1 MMLDGKEDSM
11 SHVDEGT
18 LHAYLDGELPS
29 AERAAL
35 EAHLAGCA
43 TCRGNLTEERSL
55 RDRASAVLGSAR
67 PAERP
72 APPLDQLRRESKP
85 SPWRVRRSFAW
96 AASIALA
103 LGLGY
108 YMRSPSGRAVP
119 SADITSQPVAVAQNR
134 AAATD
139 EERDKSPAP
148 TASRSSARAP
158 AATAPTRLYR
168 QRPARPADEVLARRE
183 APRSDSVANA
193 RALASSKAAAPAP
206 RADSARIDARVAS
219 GAVAAAER
227 DRPAPAAG
235 APTFVVDGILAPQL
249 AATNWPVI
257 SRRMAKS
264 ILGEE
269 PVGLPGLAT
278 RHFRRV
284 PGTEGTIVVEQAID
298 SSTVIQIFQRPAYP
312 YDSTGSAYANEGR
325 LRPRAYASEEQ
336 ARARGNRLFARF
348 VKGLRVEIMGPLSPD
363 SLNRLLEQVGPLP

>member
-1 MMLDGKEDSM
+1 MMQDGKEDSM

-29 AERAAL
+29 TERAAL

-43 TCRGNLTEERSL
+43 TCRGNLSEERSL
-55 RDRASAVLGSAR
+55 RERASAVLGSAR
-67 PAERP
+67 PDERP
-72 APPLDQLRRESKP
+72 APPLDQLRREPKR

-108 YMRSPSGRAVP
+108 YMRSPSGRATRF
-119 SADITSQPVAVAQNR
+119 ADTTSQPVAVARDR
-134 AAATD
+134 AEATD

-148 TASRSSARAP
+148 TAAQPSAPAHAP
-158 AATAPTRLYR
+158 AATRIYE
-168 QRPARPADEVLARRE
+168 QRSARPTDAVAVESKLDSTART
-183 APRSDSVANA
+183 
-193 RALASSKAAAPAP
+193 RALARPNAAAPAP
-206 RADSARIDARVAS
+206 KAADSARLDARVAS
-219 GAVAAAER
+219 GAVAAAQRDLPALAFAER
-227 DRPAPAAG
+227 QV
-235 APTFVVDGILAPQL
+235 T
-249 AATNWPVI
+249 ATSWPVI

-312 YDSTGSAYANEGR
+312 YDSTGSGYANEGR
-325 LRPRAYASEEQ
+325 LRPRGYSSEAQ
-336 ARARGNRLFARF
+336 ARERGNRLFARF
-348 VKGLRVEIMGPLSPD
+348 VKGLRVEITGPLSPD
-363 SLNRLLEQVGPLP
+363 SLNRLLDQVAPLP

>member
-1 MMLDGKEDSM
+1 MMQDRKEDSM

-29 AERAAL
+29 TERAAL

-43 TCRGNLTEERSL
+43 TCRENLSEERSL
-55 RDRASAVLGSAR
+55 RERASAVLGSAR

-72 APPLDQLRRESKP
+72 APPLDQLRREPKR
-85 SPWRVRRSFAW
+85 SPWRLRRSFAW

-108 YMRSPSGRAVP
+108 YMRSPSGRAAP
-119 SADITSQPVAVAQNR
+119 PADMTSQPIALAQR
-134 AAATD
+134 AAARD

-148 TASRSSARAP
+148 TAALSAPAHAP
-158 AATAPTRLYR
+158 AATRTYERSV
-168 QRPARPADEVLARRE
+168 RPGDAVAAGEAAKLDSTATTTALART
-183 APRSDSVANA
+183 N
-193 RALASSKAAAPAP
+193 AAAPAP
-206 RADSARIDARVAS
+206 KTPDSVRLEARVAS
-219 GAVAAAER
+219 GTVAAARR
-227 DRPAPAAG
+227 DLPAPEFAARQV
-235 APTFVVDGILAPQL
+235 T
-249 AATNWPVI
+249 ATSWPVI

-298 SSTVIQIFQRPAYP
+298 SSTVIQIFQQPAYP
-312 YDSTGSAYANEGR
+312 YDSTGSGYANEGR
-325 LRPRAYASEEQ
+325 LRPRGYLSEEQ
-336 ARARGNRLFARF
+336 ARDRGNRLFARF
-348 VKGLRVEIMGPLSPD
+348 VKGLRVEITGPLSPD
-363 SLNRLLEQVGPLP
+363 SLNRLLEQVAPLP

>member
-1 MMLDGKEDSM
+1 M

-29 AERAAL
+29 TERSAL

-43 TCRGNLTEERSL
+43 TCRENLSEERSL
-55 RDRASAVLGSAR
+55 RERASAVLGSAR

-72 APPLDQLRRESKP
+72 APPLDQLRREPKR

-108 YMRSPSGRAVP
+108 YMRSPSGRAAP
-119 SADITSQPVAVAQNR
+119 PADMTSQPIAVAQHR
-134 AAATD
+134 TRD

-148 TASRSSARAP
+148 TAAQPSAP
-158 AATAPTRLYR
+158 AATRVYQ
-168 QRPARPADEVLARRE
+168 QRSARPTDAVAAGEAAKLDSTATTTALAR
-183 APRSDSVANA
+183 AN
-193 RALASSKAAAPAP
+193 AAAPAP
-206 RADSARIDARVAS
+206 KTADPVRLDARVAS
-219 GAVAAAER
+219 GAVPAAQR
-227 DRPAPAAG
+227 DLPAPAFAERQV
-235 APTFVVDGILAPQL
+235 T
-249 AATNWPVI
+249 ATSWPVI

-312 YDSTGSAYANEGR
+312 YDSTGSGYANEGR
-325 LRPRAYASEEQ
+325 LRARGYLSEEQ
-336 ARARGNRLFARF
+336 ARERGNRLFARF
-348 VKGLRVEIMGPLSPD
+348 VKGLRVEITGPLSPD
-363 SLNRLLEQVGPLP
+363 SLNRLLEQVAPLP

>member
-1 MMLDGKEDSM
+1 M

-43 TCRGNLTEERSL
+43 TCRGNLIEERSL
-55 RDRASAVLGSAR
+55 RERASAVLGSAR

-72 APPLDQLRRESKP
+72 APPLDQLRREPKR

-96 AASIALA
+96 AASLALA
-103 LGLGY
+103 LGVGY
-108 YMRSPSGRAVP
+108 YMRSPSARTAPV
-119 SADITSQPVAVAQNR
+119 ADLTEQPVAVAQNR
-134 AAATD
+134 VAAT
-139 EERDKSPAP
+139 EEETDKSAAP
-148 TASRSSARAP
+148 TAARSSAPAP
-158 AATAPTRLYR
+158 ARAHAQRRL
-168 QRPARPADEVLARRE
+168 DEVAAAETPKLDAR
-183 APRSDSVANA
+183 SSV
-193 RALASSKAAAPAP
+193 AAPAP
-206 RADSARIDARVAS
+206 RTADSSRLEAKVIS
-219 GAVAAAER
+219 GAG
-227 DRPAPAAG
+227 PAAG
-235 APTFVVDGILAPQL
+235 APTLVVDGIVAQQL

-269 PVGLPGLAT
+269 PVGLPGLAA

-312 YDSTGSAYANEGR
+312 YDSTGSGYANEGR
-325 LRPRAYASEEQ
+325 LRVRGYASEDQ
-336 ARARGNRLFARF
+336 ARERGNRLFARF
-348 VKGLRVEIMGPLSPD
+348 VKGLRVEITGPLSAD
-363 SLNRLLEQVGPLP
+363 SLNRLLEQVAPLP

>member
-1 MMLDGKEDSM
+1 M

-43 TCRGNLTEERSL
+43 TCRGNLIEERSL
-55 RDRASAVLGSAR
+55 RERASAVLGSAR

-72 APPLDQLRRESKP
+72 APPLDQLRREPKR

-96 AASIALA
+96 AASLALA
-103 LGLGY
+103 LGVGY
-108 YMRSPSGRAVP
+108 YMRSPSGRTAP
-119 SADITSQPVAVAQNR
+119 IADLTEQPVAIAQHR
-134 AAATD
+134 AAETE

-148 TASRSSARAP
+148 APARAHDQR
-158 AATAPTRLYR
+158 RL
-168 QRPARPADEVLARRE
+168 DEVAAAETPKLDARN
-183 APRSDSVANA
+183 SV
-193 RALASSKAAAPAP
+193 AAPAP
-206 RADSARIDARVAS
+206 RTADSIRIEAKVIS
-219 GAVAAAER
+219 GAV
-227 DRPAPAAG
+227 PAAG
-235 APTFVVDGILAPQL
+235 APALVVDGIVAQQL

-269 PVGLPGLAT
+269 PVGLPGLAA

-312 YDSTGSAYANEGR
+312 YDSTGSGYANEGR
-325 LRPRAYASEEQ
+325 LRVRGYASEDQ
-336 ARARGNRLFARF
+336 ARERGNRLFARF
-348 VKGLRVEIMGPLSPD
+348 VKGLRVEITGPLSPD
-363 SLNRLLEQVGPLP
+363 SLNRLLDQVAPLP

>member
-1 MMLDGKEDSM
+1 MMQDGKEVSM

-18 LHAYLDGELPS
+18 LHTYLDGELPS
-29 AERAAL
+29 TERAAL

-43 TCRGNLTEERSL
+43 TCRGNLSEERSL
-55 RDRASAVLGSAR
+55 RERASAVLGSAR

-72 APPLDQLRRESKP
+72 APPLDQLRREPKR

-108 YMRSPSGRAVP
+108 YMRSPSGRAAP
-119 SADITSQPVAVAQNR
+119 AADMTSQPIAVAQHR
-134 AAATD
+134 AAARD

-148 TASRSSARAP
+148 TAAQPSAP
-158 AATAPTRLYR
+158 AATRVYE
-168 QRPARPADEVLARRE
+168 QRSARPTDAVATVEAAKLDSTAKAPALARANVADP
-183 APRSDSVANA
+183 APKAVDSV
-193 RALASSKAAAPAP
+193 RL
-206 RADSARIDARVAS
+206 DARVAS
-219 GAVAAAER
+219 GAVAAAQR
-227 DRPAPAAG
+227 DLPAPAFAERQV
-235 APTFVVDGILAPQL
+235 T
-249 AATNWPVI
+249 ATSWPVI

-278 RHFRRV
+278 RQFRRV

-312 YDSTGSAYANEGR
+312 YDSTGSGYANEGR
-325 LRPRAYASEEQ
+325 LRLRSYSSEEQ
-336 ARARGNRLFARF
+336 AREHGNRLFARF
-348 VKGLRVEIMGPLSPD
+348 VKGLRVEITGPLSPD
-363 SLNRLLEQVGPLP
+363 SLNRLLEQVAPLP